1 MGDKFVRRQE
11 WRRRWVA
18 YALNANIYLVAV
30 FSILHLHNFHNVLN
44 ITNLQVKTEV
54 CHYLKHLILGLVAQN
69 FEIAKKIIGKISQ
82 ESAWERSC

>member
-1 MGDKFVRRQE
+1 MGDKLVRRQE

-30 FSILHLHNFHNVLN
+30 FSMLHLHNFHNVLN

-54 CHYLKHLILGLVAQN
+54 CRYLKHLILGLVAQN
-69 FEIAKKIIGKISQ
+69 FEIVKKNI
-82 ESAWERSC
+82 